1 MTKGVLLFCFD
12 TADTKYHS
20 ILERCVRLVKKNLK
34 LPITVVTNFKTF
46 KKMKP
51 MGFINYKFIEPESGN
66 TKLGK
71 EWNNVDRHMA
81 YELSPYDST
90 LVMDIDYFC
99 FTDNL
104 AQFLDTDYDFLVPD
118 TAYDLTGR
126 NTFDQRRWSMIP
138 MVWATVLVFKKN
150 HKVRKIFETVKYIKQ
165 YYSYFT
171 DMYRVYSKNLRND
184 YLFAMALQQINGF
197 TGYNKLPLALPT
209 LPPDCEVVKITDNG
223 LAWKYRDQ
231 ISYVEDQDVHV
242 LNKEMAN
249 V

>member
-1 MTKGVLLFCFD
+1 MSKGILLFCFD
-12 TADTKYHS
+12 TEHTRYHN
-20 ILERCVRLVKKNLK
+20 ILEKCVALIRKNLK
-34 LPITVVTNFKTF
+34 LEITVVTNFDTF

-51 MGFINYKFIEPESGN
+51 MGFINYKFIEPELGN
-66 TKLGK
+66 KKNGR
-71 EWNNVDRHMA
+71 EWRNVDRHMA
-81 YELSPYDST
+81 YELSPYDTT

-104 AQFLDTDYDFLVPD
+104 AQFFDTDYDFLVPD

-150 HKVRKIFETVKYIKQ
+150 DRVRKIFDTVKYIKQ
-165 YYSYFT
+165 YYSYFNE
-171 DMYRVYSKNLRND
+171 MYRIYARNLRND

-197 TGYNKLPLALPT
+197 TGYDKLPLALPT
-209 LPPDCEVVKITDNG
+209 LPPDCEILKITETG
-223 LAWKYRDQ
+223 LAWKHDDK
-231 ISYVEDQDVHV
+231 ISYVEHQDVHV
-242 LNKEMAN
+242 LNKDLSN